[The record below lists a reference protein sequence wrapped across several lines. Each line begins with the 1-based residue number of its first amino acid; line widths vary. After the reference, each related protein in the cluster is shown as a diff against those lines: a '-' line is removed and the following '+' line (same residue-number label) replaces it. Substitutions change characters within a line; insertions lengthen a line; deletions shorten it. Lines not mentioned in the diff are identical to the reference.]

1 MQMLKFTQFVNE
13 AQIKDKVLVSK
24 LARIHEIKKRL
35 KELTA
40 ETKSIEGELKDF
52 DASIKPVFDA
62 MKTLNDKLALT
73 EEYVIKITKYGGEG
87 SAVSY
92 GKAVEQ
98 ALTQVDEAAQAIIN
112 ECVRV
117 NTAVTSVKHSYEIQ
131 KVNESKL
138 SDKVKAVVAKLS
150 NKIKSAVAN
159 FKSIFATNTANI
171 DEANQKLRKMSIL
184 KPR

>member
-1 MQMLKFTQFVNE
+1 MLKFTQFINE
-13 AQIKDKVLVSK
+13 ANLTDKTLTVK
-24 LARIHEIKKRL
+24 LDRIHEIKKRL
-35 KELTA
+35 KELKV
-40 ETKSIEGELKDF
+40 ETESIEGELKEF

-73 EEYVIKITKYGGEG
+73 ENYVIKITRYGGEG

-117 NTAVTSVKHSYEIQ
+117 NTAVTNVKHSYDIQ
-131 KVNESKL
+131 KVDESKL
-138 SDKVKAVVAKLS
+138 SNKVKAVVAKLS
-150 NKIKSAVAN
+150 NSELVKKIKSAVVN
-159 FKSIFATNTANI
+159 FKSIFATKTAKI
-171 DEANQKLRKMSIL
+171 DQANKKLADIL
-184 KPR
+184 K

>member
-13 AQIKDKVLVSK
+13 AQIKDKVLTSK
-24 LARIHEIKKRL
+24 LDRIHEIKERL

-40 ETKSIEGELKDF
+40 ETKSIEGELKEF

-62 MKTLNDKLALT
+62 MKVLNDKLALT
-73 EEYVIKITKYGGEG
+73 EKYVIKITRYGGEG
-87 SAVSY
+87 TAIAY

-117 NTAVTSVKHSYEIQ
+117 NTAVTSVKHSYDIQ
-131 KVNESKL
+131 KVDESKL
-138 SDKVKAVVAKLS
+138 SDKVKAIVAKFS
-150 NKIKSAVAN
+150 DKIRSAVEK
-159 FKSIFATNTANI
+159 FKSVFATKTAKI
-171 DEANQKLRKMSIL
+171 DQANQKLAGIVK
-184 KPR
+184 